1 MIFKVILIGLAVT
14 VIGIVAFKAIDPN
27 LNNSSSN
34 SSNNNSSTL
43 IDDDSVDEDSMT
55 IGISGEIVK
64 AGNYV
69 LDEDATMSDLIE
81 AAGGLTDNAD
91 ERCFYFTATLTEGIS
106 YYIPPLYESSDVCGN
121 NPIEKTNINTADES
135 ELKSITGIS
144 ETYASRIVEYRD
156 EYGDFTTLEGIM
168 NVKGI
173 KSGIFSKLKNEIM
186 LKDS

>member
-14 VIGIVAFKAIDPN
+14 VIGIVVFKAIDPN
-27 LNNSSSN
+27 NRVATSTSSS
-34 SSNNNSSTL
+34 SSL
-43 IDDDSVDEDSMT
+43 IDDDSVDDESMT

-64 AGNYV
+64 SGNYV
-69 LDEDATMSDLIE
+69 LDEGATMSDLIE

-121 NPIEKTNINTADES
+121 SPIDKVNINSADES
-135 ELKSITGIS
+135 ELKTITGIS
-144 ETYASRIVEYRD
+144 ETYASRIVDYRE
-156 EYGDFTTLEGIM
+156 EYGSFETLEGIM